1 VVHRGV
7 AATDRPTTS
16 QHFSRSCISV
26 YTGAASCSPITGSM
40 IISLSGR
47 LSSRTGFEVEPH
59 EDHGPDAK
67 TCQNSY
73 SNQPPYCQLVFRRG
87 GLVCSNNT
95 AAQQP
100 SKSPTPSHGDTVG
113 TGRYFVLWF
122 VPLLVVE
129 RPEAPGMP
137 RHVTPS
143 CRVQLKRGSVSAL
156 SATKATRKRSL
167 QPTVETAKQ
176 ATAGVGMGGACGSA
190 HMPVEDTEV

>member
-95 AAQQP
+95 AAAV
-100 SKSPTPSHGDTVG
+100 KKPTPSHGDTVG

-129 RPEAPGMP
+129 RPEAPGIP

-143 CRVQLKRGSVSAL
+143 CRVQLKRGSVLSTFSHQSNAL
-156 SATKATRKRSL
+156 NEQTLL
-167 QPTVETAKQ
+167 QPKAKRH
-176 ATAGVGMGGACGSA
+176 TAGVVLMGGACGSA